1 MKLKNGMIIKCN
13 SEKEAKEFIKE
24 AYKQGFKWVN
34 HIDGDE
40 EKTLW
45 YTGFSEIYYY
55 LEADEIT
62 WSSMYSG
69 NESIEYSTLKE
80 KKDIMT
86 KSDLKNGMV
95 VELRNGKRFLI
106 VNDKGIGKD
115 SCITLNGFMGYDKNL
130 YDVSGYS
137 EFDVTKIYKTVGK
150 TFKTLFDNESLSLIW
165 EREEKE
171 EREEIK
177 VGDKVKVINNG
188 YCFDEYYDWV
198 EENINTRV
206 LKLKFDYGNILPNET
221 ICEVLHINKHIHGYD
236 ADDTL
241 AYIQDMEN
249 KRCYLI
255 NIEGLEKI
263 D

>member
-13 SEKEAKEFIKE
+13 SKEDAQEFIKE
-24 AYKQGFKWVN
+24 AHKQGFKWIN
-34 HIDGDE
+34 NISE
-40 EKTLW
+40 EKTCW
-45 YTGFSEIYYY
+45 CTGESKIYYY
-55 LEADEIT
+55 LEADHIT
-62 WSSMYSG
+62 WGIMGDG
-69 NESIEYSTLKE
+69 NDSIEYSTLKE

-95 VELRNGKRFLI
+95 VEIKDGDKYLVHNDLLLGKDGYIHLNNYDEDLILKDRNKNRFDIIRIYKSIPYSLMGI
-106 VNDKGIGKD
+106 LNDKYL
-115 SCITLNGFMGYDKNL
+115 T
-130 YDVSGYS
+130 
-137 EFDVTKIYKTVGK
+137 
-150 TFKTLFDNESLSLIW
+150 LIW

-171 EREEIK
+171 ELK

-221 ICEVLHINKHIHGYD
+221 ICEVLHINKHNHGYNT
-236 ADDTL
+236 DDTL